1 MQNEYLELWNTC
13 VSFHGHG
20 CGGLAVGFRASLYA
34 LELLEAE
41 RSVDEEIV
49 CIAEGDACGVDAIQ
63 VLLGCTVGKGNLI
76 FDMQGKNAFSFYN
89 RENGKSVRLVLR
101 RTPDKDRDQR
111 LDWLMNGDY
120 HEMFDV
126 KPAPENVPEK
136 SKIFKT
142 YLCETCREGV
152 SENYVRVKE
161 GKMVCSRC
169 AHTYTRGL

>member
-1 MQNEYLELWNTC
+1 
-13 VSFHGHG
+13 
-20 CGGLAVGFRASLYA
+20 

-49 CIAEGDACGVDAIQ
+49 CVAEGDACGVDAIQ

-76 FDMQGKNAFSFYN
+76 FDMQGKNAFSFYS
-89 RENGKSVRLVLR
+89 RKNGKSVRLVLR

-111 LDWLMNGDY
+111 LEWLMNGDY

-126 KPAPENVPEK
+126 KPAPESVPET
-136 SKIFKT
+136 SRIFKT
-142 YLCETCREGV
+142 YLCEACQEGV
-152 SENYVRVKE
+152 SENYVRVKD

-169 AHTYTRGL
+169 AHSYTRGL